1 MKRYNIINRKFILSC
16 VFALLAMS
24 YSFSQNYSENE
35 EGVNV
40 DVKEVKEGK
49 VTPEFFKNLGFNTAP
64 NPKTANLRGNLIS
77 IRQVGELNDAIIL
90 TETNASE
97 VNLLQLGDANNV
109 NLEYKTNTAVADLI
123 QKGNN
128 NRIRDFVIKRNEDVS
143 LDLIQN
149 GDNLNFERNGVNNI
163 TKNLKFRQTEASPTI
178 IIRSFN

>member
-1 MKRYNIINRKFILSC
+1 MKYSIINIKTPFLIGI
-16 VFALLAMS
+16 FTLLIVPL
-24 YSFSQNYSENE
+24 SFSQNYSEDDEDANE
-35 EGVNV
+35 LTN
-40 DVKEVKEGK
+40 DVKKAK

-64 NPKTANLRGNLIS
+64 NPKTATLKGNLIT

-97 VNLLQLGDANNV
+97 VNLLQLGNANNV

-128 NRIRDFVIKRNEDVS
+128 NRIKDFVIQRNEDVS
-143 LDLIQN
+143 LDLIQK

-178 IIRSFN
+178 IIRSFD